1 MSRLRG
7 KGPKISLNRPQT
19 TPEPPVVPP
28 NLEKHTTITIDNET
42 FEIEADDLEVISQL
56 GKIIDTNFEWNVIG
70 LFIFLFRSRS
80 LWHCREDEAQK
91 DRDYP
96 CCQEDR
102 GHCQQHREQE
112 TVDGPGHQHEVL

>member
-56 GKIIDTNFEWNVIG
+56 GKTCLDTYLGCKVSVHIILQVGE
-70 LFIFLFRSRS
+70 LMALSKR
-80 LWHCREDEAQK
+80 
-91 DRDYP
+91 
-96 CCQEDR
+96 
-102 GHCQQHREQE
+102 
-112 TVDGPGHQHEVL
+112 

>member
-56 GKIIDTNFEWNVIG
+56 GKTLTCDVKCLYISFY
-70 LFIFLFRSRS
+70 RSGS

-91 DRDYP
+91 DGNDP

-102 GHCQQHREQE
+102 GYCQQHREQE
-112 TVDGPGHQHEVL
+112 AADGPGHQHEVL

>member
-56 GKIIDTNFEWNVIG
+56 GKTRTCMYCKVSVHFTLKVGE
-70 LFIFLFRSRS
+70 LMA
-80 LWHCREDEAQK
+80 LWR
-91 DRDYP
+91 R
-96 CCQEDR
+96 
-102 GHCQQHREQE
+102 
-112 TVDGPGHQHEVL
+112 

>member
-56 GKIIDTNFEWNVIG
+56 GKIIDIDKNLMECVRFVH
-70 LFIFLFRSRS
+70 FPF
-80 LWHCREDEAQK
+80 
-91 DRDYP
+91 
-96 CCQEDR
+96 
-102 GHCQQHREQE
+102 
-112 TVDGPGHQHEVL
+112 